1 MIGRAA
7 TPGVDVGVVPGEG
20 GSDAG
25 ALSPGDA
32 GADGGGVE
40 APGAVCAGW
49 LAEGVAVGPVGDELA
64 CAGLEAGAEDAG
76 PDEGG
81 AAGVGA
87 AEAVGAGTSMAYTD
101 PAPGPPLFPTTTAWL
116 LLVGETTIAPGWTGM
131 RTPVPGL
138 ASSGAQ
144 SGCLS
149 EAHTWSTVV
158 TLYVYVSGS
167 RWLTHA
173 TWLR

>member
-1 MIGRAA
+1 MVSQPEIDLIFL
-7 TPGVDVGVVPGEG
+7 PQ
-20 GSDAG
+20 
-25 ALSPGDA
+25 
-32 GADGGGVE
+32 
-40 APGAVCAGW
+40 
-49 LAEGVAVGPVGDELA
+49 
-64 CAGLEAGAEDAG
+64 
-76 PDEGG
+76 
-81 AAGVGA
+81 
-87 AEAVGAGTSMAYTD
+87 
-101 PAPGPPLFPTTTAWL
+101 
-116 LLVGETTIAPGWTGM
+116 IAPGWTGM